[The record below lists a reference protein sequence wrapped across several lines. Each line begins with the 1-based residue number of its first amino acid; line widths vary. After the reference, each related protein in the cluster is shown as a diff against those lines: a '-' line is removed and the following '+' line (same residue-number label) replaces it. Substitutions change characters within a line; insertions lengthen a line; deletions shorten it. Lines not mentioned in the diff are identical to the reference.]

1 MSTWTNRL
9 VFATALLGL
18 SGCSQNSAPTDGD
31 NILGPGRVAIVN
43 GQPIAESVLRVY
55 ALATARKNLDELN
68 AEERGKLLDDLIGVE
83 LLRQQAEKEGLTE
96 SRTVA
101 AQIELQRLQLIGRAM
116 ATSYL
121 EKNPATDAE
130 LEQIYNENLPRLA
143 GQQYKARHILLST
156 KEEAQ
161 QIITQLR
168 GGKDFVALAREHESG
183 PTGPNGGDLGW
194 FTADSMAQPVVD
206 AVRAMQVGTFS
217 AEPVQTEFGFHVLL
231 LEDTRQQ
238 QAPALAD
245 IRNEV
250 AAAADR
256 KRLDAYLKTLRAGAV
271 VSLGP

>member
-1 MSTWTNRL
+1 MSTLTHRWI
-9 VFATALLGL
+9 FAAAVLGL

-31 NILGPGRVAIVN
+31 NVLGPGRVAVVN

-55 ALATARKNLDELN
+55 ALASARKNLDELN

-143 GQQYKARHILLST
+143 SQQYKARHILLST

-161 QIITQLR
+161 QIIAQLR
-168 GGKDFVALAREHESG
+168 GGKDFVALAREHEGG
-183 PTGPNGGDLGW
+183 PTGPNAGDLGW

-206 AVRAMQVGTFS
+206 ALRVMQVGTFS
-217 AEPVQTEFGFHVLL
+217 GEPVQTEFGFHVLL

-238 QAPALAD
+238 QAPALTD
-245 IRNEV
+245 IRSELT
-250 AAAADR
+250 AAADR
-256 KRLDAYLKTLRAGAV
+256 KRLDEYLKTLRAGAM

>member
-1 MSTWTNRL
+1 MFAAAVL
-9 VFATALLGL
+9 VL
-18 SGCSQNSAPTDGD
+18 SACSQNSPPTDGD
-31 NILGPGRVAIVN
+31 NVLGPGRVAVVN

-55 ALATARKNLDELN
+55 ALASARKNLDELN

-83 LLRQQAEKEGLTE
+83 LLRQQAEKEGLTK

-130 LEQIYNENLPRLA
+130 LEQIYNENLPRLTA
-143 GQQYKARHILLST
+143 QQYKARHILLST
-156 KEEAQ
+156 REEAQ

-168 GGKDFVALAREHESG
+168 GGKDFVTLAREHQDG

-206 AVRAMQVGTFS
+206 AVRTMQVGTFS

-245 IRNEV
+245 IRNELT
-250 AAAADR
+250 AAADR
-256 KRLDAYLKTLRAGAV
+256 TRLDEYLKMLRELAD
-271 VSLGP
+271 VSLSP